1 MPRRFCSPDFVSYQM
16 DSPPTT
22 FEELFTYIIG
32 IPSPSSAIPEINI
45 DVIHEEDVVAAIGAS
60 VSKKRVFPTLDQMP
74 KFCTPKNQK
83 RVFQFGTN
91 SKAISTGKSARLA
104 KPGEV
109 VFSQSGSPILLRKI
123 LDHQQHAE
131 RIEVVQPDGS
141 VRH

>member
-1 MPRRFCSPDFVSYQM
+1 M
-16 DSPPTT
+16 DSPPIT
-22 FEELFTYIIG
+22 FEELFKYVIEV
-32 IPSPSSAIPEINI
+32 PSPTSAVPEINI
-45 DVIHEEDVVAAIGAS
+45 DAIPEEDEEEDVVAAIGAS
-60 VSKKRVFPTLDQMP
+60 VSKKRVFPTVDQAVP

-83 RVFQFGTN
+83 HVFQFGTN